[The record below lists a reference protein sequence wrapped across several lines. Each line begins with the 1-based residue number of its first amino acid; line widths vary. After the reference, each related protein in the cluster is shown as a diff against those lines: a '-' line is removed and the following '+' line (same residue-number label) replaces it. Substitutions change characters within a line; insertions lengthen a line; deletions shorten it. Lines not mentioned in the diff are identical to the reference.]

1 MRMTRPSRQQP
12 QSPGPLESG
21 IGILMLAVFP
31 LLLLLFQG
39 PPATAFTAVL
49 MLSLFAVAVR
59 LIHRGA
65 TIAAAYDAAES
76 AKAPRLPR
84 KMIGSALL
92 GLLVMIL
99 AGHHFVSLVMPFGLG
114 VLGFGLGV
122 AAFGR
127 DPLTDKEGAPG
138 EELRQLRT
146 QETLDR
152 IDAAITVAVADV
164 AALGDAE
171 LSRRAEA
178 LQCGV
183 MGLLHAISQ
192 DPLAAR
198 RLRKPVARFLDL
210 LGKENARLIDAWNTD
225 DRLRAR
231 RRYLGRLTAL
241 GEAFEDRLR
250 KAGAEQG
257 RDAYDV
263 EADLLWNRMVDK
275 QVA

>member
-1 MRMTRPSRQQP
+1 MGTTRKSRRQPSA
-12 QSPGPLESG
+12 SGPLESG
-21 IGILMLAVFP
+21 IGILLLAAFP

-49 MLSLFAVAVR
+49 MLVIFAVALR
-59 LIHRGA
+59 LIHRGNA
-65 TIAAAYDAAES
+65 IAAAYAA
-76 AKAPRLPR
+76 ADTARAPRLPR
-84 KMIGSALL
+84 KMIGSGLL

-99 AGHHFVSLVMPFGLG
+99 AGHHFVSLAIPFALGL
-114 VLGFGLGV
+114 LGFGLGV

-127 DPLTDKEGAPG
+127 DPLTDKEGAPD
-138 EELRQLRT
+138 EDLRHLRT
-146 QETLDR
+146 QETLER
-152 IDAAITVAVADV
+152 IDAAIAAAVADV

-178 LQCGV
+178 LQSGV

-198 RLRKPVARFLDL
+198 RLRKPVARFLEL
-210 LGKENARLIDAWNTD
+210 LGKENARLIGAWGSK
-225 DRLRAR
+225 DRLKAR
-231 RRYLGRLTAL
+231 RRYLTRLTML

-250 KAGAEQG
+250 KAGTEQG

-275 QVA
+275 RVA

>member
-1 MRMTRPSRQQP
+1 MGKTRPSRRQP
-12 QSPGPLESG
+12 PASGPLESG
-21 IGILMLAVFP
+21 IGILLLAAFP

-39 PPATAFTAVL
+39 PASTAFTAVL
-49 MLSLFAVAVR
+49 MLVIFATALR
-59 LIHRGA
+59 LIHRGTA
-65 TIAAAYDAAES
+65 IAAAYEAAET

-99 AGHHFVSLVMPFGLG
+99 AGHHFVSLAIPSALGL
-114 VLGFGLGV
+114 LGFGLGV

-127 DPLTDKEGAPG
+127 DPLTNKEGAPD
-138 EELRQLRT
+138 EELRHLRT

-152 IDAAITVAVADV
+152 IDAAIATAVADV
-164 AALGDAE
+164 SALGDAE

-178 LQCGV
+178 LQTGV
-183 MGLLHAISQ
+183 MGLLHTISQ

-198 RLRKPVARFLDL
+198 RLRKPVARFLEL
-210 LGKENARLIDAWNTD
+210 LGKENARLIEAWGSD
-225 DRLRAR
+225 DRLKAR
-231 RRYLGRLTAL
+231 RRYLTRLTAL

-250 KAGAEQG
+250 KAGTEQG

>member
-1 MRMTRPSRQQP
+1 MGTTRSSRRQP
-12 QSPGPLESG
+12 PASSLLESG
-21 IGILMLAVFP
+21 IGILLLAAFP

-49 MLSLFAVAVR
+49 MLAIFGLALRMIYRGVA
-59 LIHRGA
+59 
-65 TIAAAYDAAES
+65 IAEAYEARDS

-84 KMIGSALL
+84 KLVGSGLL

-99 AGHHFVSLVMPFGLG
+99 AGHHFVSLAIPFGLG
-114 VLGFGLGV
+114 VLGFGLSI

-127 DPLTDKEGAPG
+127 DPLTDKEGAPE

-146 QETLDR
+146 QETLGR
-152 IDAAITVAVADV
+152 IDAAISAAVADV

-178 LQCGV
+178 LQNGV
-183 MGLLHAISQ
+183 MGLMHAISQ

-210 LGKENARLIDAWNTD
+210 LGKENARLIEAWDSDA
-225 DRLRAR
+225 RPKAR
-231 RRYLGRLTAL
+231 RRYIARVTAL

-263 EADLLWNRMVDK
+263 EADLLWNRMADK

>member
-1 MRMTRPSRQQP
+1 MGKTRPSRRQP
-12 QSPGPLESG
+12 AASGPLDSG
-21 IGILMLAVFP
+21 IGILLLAAFP
-31 LLLLLFQG
+31 LLMLLFQG
-39 PPATAFTAVL
+39 SPTTVFTAVL
-49 MLSLFAVAVR
+49 VLGLFATALR
-59 LIHRGA
+59 LIHRG
-65 TIAAAYDAAES
+65 TMIAAAYDAAES
-76 AKAPRLPR
+76 ARAPRLPR
-84 KMIGSALL
+84 KLIGSVLL
-92 GLLVMIL
+92 GVLVMIL
-99 AGHHFVSLVMPFGLG
+99 AGHHFVSLPVPFALGLC
-114 VLGFGLGV
+114 GFALSV

-127 DPLTDKEGAPG
+127 DPLTDKQGAPE
-138 EELRQLRT
+138 EELRHLRT

-152 IDAAITVAVADV
+152 IDAAIATAVADV

-178 LQCGV
+178 LQSGV

-210 LGKENARLIDAWNTD
+210 LGKENARLIAAWGGA
-225 DRLRAR
+225 DRLKAR
-231 RRYLGRLTAL
+231 RRYLARLTAL

-250 KAGAEQG
+250 KAGTEQG